1 MSLDKYRQILNE
13 LDGKLQK
20 LLEERFSLSQ
30 KIGLYKFKNKLPIF
44 DANREEEIL
53 KGISGKY
60 RADIQDIYRLI
71 LLKSKEKQKYDYF
84 LVGSNLPYSFSP
96 LIYQFYGINNYQLL
110 ECDDFSLVLNHKFKG
125 LNITNPYKHRAYI
138 TCERVSEIAKRSE
151 SVNIIIKDENNL
163 FGDNTDYYGFNAL
176 LDYYCFNPKGKHC
189 LIIGNGATAKLI
201 ALVLKDRKASKV
213 SFIVRNKRTEAEV
226 LLSEYRNFKN
236 CDFIINAT
244 PYGTYPKIE
253 LRPLFPLAEF
263 KNLAGVIDLIYN
275 PGLTPLIREAK
286 KYQIPTADGLYMLV
300 AQASRNAAYFLG
312 RKTNEILE
320 VYRKLKYFR
329 TNIVLIGMPYSGKSR
344 LGELLSKAL
353 DKELVDIDRK
363 LEEKGLGINSLL
375 LKEGLDS
382 FRKAEAIE
390 TIHYAGKWNQII
402 ACGGGIVLSQEAMEH
417 LQNNGL
423 ILFLDV
429 NQERLASRI
438 DGTRP
443 LIKSRQDLFRTYQER
458 IKLYRNYADLIIGEE
473 EEITEIK
480 VKINEYLCD

>member
-1 MSLDKYRQILNE
+1 
-13 LDGKLQK
+13 
-20 LLEERFSLSQ
+20 
-30 KIGLYKFKNKLPIF
+30 
-44 DANREEEIL
+44 
-53 KGISGKY
+53 
-60 RADIQDIYRLI
+60 
-71 LLKSKEKQKYDYF
+71 
-84 LVGSNLPYSFSP
+84 
-96 LIYQFYGINNYQLL
+96 
-110 ECDDFSLVLNHKFKG
+110 
-125 LNITNPYKHRAYI
+125 
-138 TCERVSEIAKRSE
+138 
-151 SVNIIIKDENNL
+151 
-163 FGDNTDYYGFNAL
+163 
-176 LDYYCFNPKGKHC
+176 
-189 LIIGNGATAKLI
+189 
-201 ALVLKDRKASKV
+201 
-213 SFIVRNKRTEAEV
+213 
-226 LLSEYRNFKN
+226 
-236 CDFIINAT
+236 
-244 PYGTYPKIE
+244 
-253 LRPLFPLAEF
+253 
-263 KNLAGVIDLIYN
+263 
-275 PGLTPLIREAK
+275 
-286 KYQIPTADGLYMLV
+286 
-300 AQASRNAAYFLG
+300 
-312 RKTNEILE
+312 
-320 VYRKLKYFR
+320 
-329 TNIVLIGMPYSGKSR
+329 MPYSGKSR